1 MSKRKR
7 LKRKERITEIRVA
20 FDRDVTIGGISAPGI
35 DPMQFF
41 GVDGKPIVPT
51 RIELGVGYS
60 RNKPALKMIQR
71 ATADPLGMHPEPT
84 RALMRFPTILA
95 ADTNTRVIGG
105 TRISVT
111 AFLVVRDLRFDELE
125 PRRWHATIVDQDS
138 YEFHDATVAAELLG
152 WKNVLER
159 AVASAVPT
167 PAVLIVDSEL
177 ARLERYNRREESIV
191 DGFVLPNG
199 FELMYAS
206 AERGATEFVGNA
218 ALAEC
223 DRTSTS
229 ILDRI
234 ERDPIVRAWPTN
246 DPPSRW
252 VKCHRILEKE
262 LR

>member
-1 MSKRKR
+1 
-7 LKRKERITEIRVA
+7 VA

-35 DPMQFF
+35 EPMQFF

-51 RIELGVGYS
+51 HIEIGVGYS
-60 RNKPALKMIQR
+60 RDKPGLKMIQR
-71 ATADPLGMHPEPT
+71 AAADPLAMHREPT
-84 RALMRFPTILA
+84 RALMRFSTILA

-111 AFLVVRDLRFDELE
+111 ACLIVRDLRFDELE
-125 PRRWHATIVDQDS
+125 PLRWHATILNQDS

-177 ARLERYNRREESIV
+177 ARLERYNRREESLLE
-191 DGFVLPNG
+191 GFVLPNG

-223 DRTSTS
+223 DRTSAT

-234 ERDPIVRAWPTN
+234 EHDPTVRAWSTN
-246 DPPSRW
+246 DPPSHW
-252 VKCHRILEKE
+252 VKCHRMWK
-262 LR
+262 RS